1 MKKLL
6 KKIDKHLLNGVLYK
20 LYRKIINI
28 KLLKMYKTDT
38 GNYYLPRYAIQD
50 AIRNDIIG
58 NKIFD
63 EDVYEIAKF
72 YIKDNSIILDA
83 GANYGQLSILF
94 SKLKVN
100 TVVYSFE
107 SSKYIYNILKKN
119 IEINK
124 ANCLPFNYILGDESL
139 KKYNIKK
146 SELNEFNTY
155 GSNKVEFLSQ
165 ENNNSEI
172 VETLQIDDLKFNNPI
187 SFFKI
192 DVQGYDL
199 KVLKGAKKT
208 ILEHKMPIVFEY
220 EKIFSKDFCYDFSDF
235 ENFINEIDYKIKDE
249 TNNNFLIVPR

>member
-1 MKKLL
+1 MTQIL
-6 KKIDKHLLNGVLYK
+6 KKIDNFLFNGALYK
-20 LYRKIINI
+20 FYRKIINI
-28 KLLKMYKTDT
+28 KSIKIYKTDT
-38 GNYYLPRYAIQD
+38 GVYYLPRYAFKDI
-50 AIRNDIIG
+50 IRNDIIK

-63 EDVYEIAKF
+63 EDVYKIAKF

-94 SKLKVN
+94 SKMKVN

-107 SSKYIYNILKKN
+107 SSKYIYDILKKN

-124 ANCLPFNYILGDESL
+124 ANCLPFNCILGNENL
-139 KKYNIKK
+139 KKYYIKK
-146 SELNEFNTY
+146 SELNDFNTY
-155 GSNKVEFLSQ
+155 GSNKVEILNQ

-172 VETLQIDDLKFNNPI
+172 VETLKIDDLKFNNPI

-208 ILEHKMPIVFEY
+208 ILEHKMPIIFEY
-220 EKIFSKDFCYDFSDF
+220 EKVFGKDFNYEFKDFDK
-235 ENFINEIDYKIKDE
+235 FINEINYTIKEE
-249 TNNNFLIVPR
+249 TNNNFLIVPK